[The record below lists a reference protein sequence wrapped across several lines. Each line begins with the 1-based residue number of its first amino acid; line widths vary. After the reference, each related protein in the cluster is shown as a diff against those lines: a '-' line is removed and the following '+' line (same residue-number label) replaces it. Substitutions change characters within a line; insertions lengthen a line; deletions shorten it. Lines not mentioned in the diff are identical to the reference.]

1 MRKKDKF
8 ADEKVR
14 CFYEIDENFD
24 DLNFLNIKNCDT
36 EDKETEDKDTK
47 DKDKDKKNTERELT
61 EDELCLSLAYIML
74 IKKWEFDESGE
85 EDLIENKNYKEKEL
99 TPEEYEKAFDGK
111 EEKRIDKKQITKLK
125 KAAKRYLVYKDT
137 AKKGGTVRGIYKDLE
152 NKLGLDLHLKET
164 DSSKEKFDKLKLLK
178 QICIAEKIGVYRAGE
193 LNEEY
198 PEIMGTIPIISIIE
212 NPKLKNVCN
221 DYEEDSLYANEFEI
235 IYDNVK
241 SQVPNAEEIEKILY
255 DIHDQWKKVLNLS
268 YNDIISSSFTPD
280 KSKST
285 KAQRDL
291 IKKIPVKFDEFLTV
305 EESGKSDIGVM
316 ERFFTMMVTAK
327 IRAEISDYCKIVF
340 SYSKEQNSENGLLSL
355 FDNNTVLDNEFLMNY
370 VNNEFYNIEL
380 TAYAFVEK
388 MEHGSD
394 DERIDIWKLILMKNI
409 SEIPDIKKLDINAY
423 NYASDV
429 ERIEYIAKF
438 WMNEEN
444 ERNFKMPVYKWCILF
459 RELIYIYLKDEGIST
474 YNQKGEAVP
483 RTLSAI
489 IKSLNPNRN
498 VKCSNSEPS
507 DLNNKKRKPRTERF
521 DRQEA
526 LSNMALRNRLKNR
539 LILLYGSP
547 EIVDCRNEIERHIL
561 SIEKNVFSYQTIDE
575 IKRASRI
582 MLYVTALYYPSNE
595 DLTAEEYKY
604 NMAQFNYTLD
614 FLNPDKRRYFFSAI
628 KIDEHFIL
636 SERPEELKEAE
647 KDLVFSESF
656 LNDFYNENYIS
667 LYQKLLFS
675 DKMIKYLKLKKEC
688 DSLKNARDVIIKE
701 LYSSGESTIANN
713 SKSVKIFGIDGERY
727 NIKISY
733 VNCYSKNQIVITD
746 IKFDEDVQKV
756 LYAIEK
762 QKN

>member
-36 EDKETEDKDTK
+36 EDKETEDKDT
-47 DKDKDKKNTERELT
+47 KDKDKKNTERELT

-111 EEKRIDKKQITKLK
+111 EEKRIDKKQITKFK

-152 NKLGLDLHLKET
+152 EKLGLDLRPKET

-178 QICIAEKIGVYRAGE
+178 QICIAEKLGVYRAGE
-193 LNEEY
+193 MNKEY
-198 PEIMGTIPIISIIE
+198 PEIMGTIPIINIIE

-221 DYEEDSLYANEFEI
+221 DYEEDSLYSNEFEV

-241 SQVPNAEEIEKILY
+241 NQVPNAEEIEKTLY

-268 YNDIISSSFTPD
+268 YNDIIFSSFTPD

-291 IKKIPVKFDEFLTV
+291 IKKIPVKFDEFLTA

-340 SYSKEQNSENGLLSL
+340 SYSNEQNSENGLLSL
-355 FDNNTVLDNEFLMNY
+355 FDNNTVLDNEFLMSY
-370 VNNEFYNIEL
+370 VNNEFYNAEL

-409 SEIPDIKKLDINAY
+409 SEIPDIKKSDINAY

-429 ERIEYIAKF
+429 ERMEYTAKF
-438 WMNEEN
+438 WMNKEN
-444 ERNFKMPVYKWCILF
+444 ERNFKMPVDKWCILF

-474 YNQKGEAVP
+474 YNQKGESVP

-547 EIVDCRNEIERHIL
+547 EIVDYRNEIERHIL

-582 MLYVTALYYPSNE
+582 MLYVTALYSPSNE
-595 DLTAEEYKY
+595 ELTLEEYEY
-604 NMAQFNYTLD
+604 NKEQFYDCNLV
-614 FLNPDKRRYFFSAI
+614 FLNPDKRRYFFGAI
-628 KIDEHFIL
+628 KIDEYFVL
-636 SERPEELKEAE
+636 SERPKELIEAE
-647 KDLVFSESF
+647 KA
-656 LNDFYNENYIS
+656 FYNSKSIWDYLNNGRYYS
-667 LYQKLLFS
+667 AYQKIVLS
-675 DKMIKYLKLKKEC
+675 DEAKKYSKLKKEYFVF
-688 DSLKNARDVIIKE
+688 KKARNIIIEE
-701 LYSSGESTIANN
+701 LYSFGIVTIGNN
-713 SKSVKIFGIDGERY
+713 RKSVKIFGIDGELY

-733 VNCYSKNQIVITD
+733 VNSYSTKKIVITD

-756 LYAIEK
+756 IYAIEK